1 MIRKRATFIA
11 AGIITVALATTA
23 GSCNGGTSKVAQPYN
38 DAHVS
43 STQYRLTWNI
53 VPAPDGFK
61 NTATACLVLPDG
73 THTHIRMFRGF
84 SDANSGAAISDV
96 VDPIGCP

>member
-1 MIRKRATFIA
+1 MNRKR
-11 AGIITVALATTA
+11 ITVIASAAVTATLALTLT
-23 GSCNGGTSKVAQPYN
+23 GCNSTSKAAQPYN
-38 DAHVS
+38 DASVS
-43 STQYRLTWNI
+43 STQYRLKWNL

-84 SDANSGAAISDV
+84 GDKNSGAAISDV